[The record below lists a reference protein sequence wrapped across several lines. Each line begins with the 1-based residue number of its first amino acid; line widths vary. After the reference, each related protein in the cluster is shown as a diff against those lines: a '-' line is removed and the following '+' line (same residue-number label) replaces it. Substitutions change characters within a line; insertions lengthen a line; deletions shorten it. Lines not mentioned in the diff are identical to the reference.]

1 MDEVVEAVL
10 VDEALRD
17 VGELDL
23 GVLRAREWGSKVV
36 VDDVVGDELGPFL

>member
-23 GVLRAREWGSKVV
+23 GVLRVREWGSKVV